1 MRKDKSVIATIQG
14 PRMIHMR
21 SDAELEFPR
30 IVVIQVIRNL
40 IIKIF
45 HVEYSVFK

>member
-14 PRMIHMR
+14 PRMIRMR

-45 HVEYSVFK
+45 HVGDSVFK